1 MRHLII
7 IFLIVLVV
15 IFPSCKYFK
24 GGGLFGRKAV
34 NTALLQAKQDST
46 RVADSIRKAQDELLT
61 LENERLASAQKAEA
75 EKLAAES
82 KNKYNIIVG
91 SFITPEYAK
100 GFAEVYRQKGYD
112 TKILKVEGSR
122 FELVAAEAYDSFGKA
137 APRLREFRESIEPDA
152 WIYISK

>member
-1 MRHLII
+1 
-7 IFLIVLVV
+7 
-15 IFPSCKYFK
+15 
-24 GGGLFGRKAV
+24 
-34 NTALLQAKQDST
+34 
-46 RVADSIRKAQDELLT
+46 
-61 LENERLASAQKAEA
+61 LENERIASAQKAEA

-137 APRLREFRESIEPDA
+137 APRLREFRASIELDA
-152 WIYISK
+152 WIYIRK